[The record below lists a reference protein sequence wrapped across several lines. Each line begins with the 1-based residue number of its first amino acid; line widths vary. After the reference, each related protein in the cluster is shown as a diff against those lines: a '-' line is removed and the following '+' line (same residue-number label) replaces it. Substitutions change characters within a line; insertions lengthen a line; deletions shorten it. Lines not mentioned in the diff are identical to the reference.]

1 MNLYRVVL
9 TRFNINNITKGEDAS
24 EDDRQAKL
32 DEIGDESEGALQDDK
47 RGESEQGRL
56 SGRAACGGTR
66 CLRGRGGEL

>member
-1 MNLYRVVL
+1 MKLYRVVL
-9 TRFNINNITKGEDAS
+9 TRFNINNITNSEDAS

-56 SGRAACGGTR
+56 SGRAACGGAR
-66 CLRGRGGEL
+66 CWRG